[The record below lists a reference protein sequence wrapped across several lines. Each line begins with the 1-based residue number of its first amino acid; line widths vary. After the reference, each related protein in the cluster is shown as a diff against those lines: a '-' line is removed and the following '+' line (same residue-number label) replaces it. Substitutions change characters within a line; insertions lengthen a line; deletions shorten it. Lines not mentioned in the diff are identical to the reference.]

1 MARVIWK
8 GAVSFSL
15 IHIPVSLYAA
25 SRSASLDFDM
35 LDRRDFAPIG
45 YQRINKNTGQTVDW
59 GDIVKGYQYEKGE
72 YVVMSDEDFRQANV
86 EATQTIDIQGFV
98 GPGEIAPMYFST
110 PYYLQADKRGEK
122 VYTLLREAL
131 VKSQTVAV
139 GLIVIRTRQYVCALL
154 PVGNTLVL
162 NTLRYADE
170 VLPHEQYAP
179 ATASLEQAKVSQ
191 REFGMALKLVEDMKQ
206 QFEPQNFRDTY
217 REDLL
222 RRIEEKVEHGETKT
236 LTPAAAKAS
245 ELRTADVVDLS
256 ELLKRSLE
264 QRGKG
269 GATSTRAAARSG
281 GESRRSSNADDAP
294 ARGERNSA
302 TGSNGRRRRRA

>member
-15 IHIPVSLYAA
+15 IHIPVSLYTA

-45 YQRINKNTGQTVDW
+45 YQRINKTSGEPVEW

-98 GPGEIAPMYFST
+98 EPNEIPPMYFST

-131 VKSQTVAV
+131 VKTGTVAV
-139 GLIVIRTRQYVCALL
+139 GLIVIRTRQYLCSLL
-154 PVGNTLVL
+154 PLGNTLAL

-170 VLPHEQYAP
+170 VLPYEQYAP
-179 ATASLEQAKVSQ
+179 ATATLEDARVSQ
-191 REFGMALKLVEDMKQ
+191 REFGMALKLVEDMRQK
-206 QFEPQNFRDTY
+206 FDPRSFHDTY

-222 RRIEEKVEHGETKT
+222 RRIEEKVQQGDTKT
-236 LTPAAAKAS
+236 LTPAAERAS
-245 ELRTADVVDLS
+245 ELRSAEVVDLS
-256 ELLKRSLE
+256 ELLRRSLD
-264 QRGKG
+264 QRGGRKG
-269 GATSTRAAARSG
+269 GSGNGERRNGVAKRRTQDAEPPVDPERRAASG
-281 GESRRSSNADDAP
+281 DV
-294 ARGERNSA
+294 
-302 TGSNGRRRRRA
+302 RRRRRA

>member
-1 MARVIWK
+1 VARVIWK

-15 IHIPVSLYAA
+15 IHIPVSLYPA

-45 YQRINKNTGQTVDW
+45 YQRINKSSGKPVEW

-72 YVVMSDEDFRQANV
+72 YVVLSDEDFRQANV

-98 GPGEIAPMYFST
+98 DPGEIQPMYYGT
-110 PYYLQADKRGEK
+110 PYYLAAEKRGEK

-131 VKSQTVAV
+131 TKSNTVAI
-139 GLIVIRTRQYVCALL
+139 GLIVIRTRQHVCALL
-154 PVGNTLVL
+154 PAGNTLLL

-170 VLPHEQYAP
+170 VLPPEPHAP
-179 ATASLEQAKVSQ
+179 AAATLEQAKVSQ
-191 REFGMALKLVEDMKQ
+191 REFGMAVKLLEDMRQKWQ
-206 QFEPQNFRDTY
+206 PENYQDSY

-222 RRIEEKVEHGETKT
+222 RRIDQKVQAGKTKT
-236 LTPAAAKAS
+236 LTPAAAKAG
-245 ELRTADVVDLS
+245 EVRTADVVDLG

-264 QRGKG
+264 QRGGKPTRG
-269 GATSTRAAARSG
+269 STRGRSAPAAARSTP
-281 GESRRSSNADDAP
+281 SKSAAP
-294 ARGERNSA
+294 
-302 TGSNGRRRRRA
+302 RRRRA

>member
-1 MARVIWK
+1 VARVIWK

-15 IHIPVSLYAA
+15 IHIPVSLYPA

-45 YQRINKNTGQTVDW
+45 YQRINKSSGKPVEW

-72 YVVMSDEDFRQANV
+72 YVVLSDEDFRQANV

-98 GPGEIAPMYFST
+98 DPGEIQPMYYST
-110 PYYLQADKRGEK
+110 PYYLAAEKRGEK

-131 VKSQTVAV
+131 TKSNTVAI
-139 GLIVIRTRQYVCALL
+139 GLIVIRTRQHVCALL
-154 PVGNTLVL
+154 PAGNTLLL

-170 VLPHEQYAP
+170 VLPPEPHAP
-179 ATASLEQAKVSQ
+179 ATATLEQAKVSQ
-191 REFGMALKLVEDMKQ
+191 REFGMAVKLLEDMRQKWQ
-206 QFEPQNFRDTY
+206 PENYRDSY

-222 RRIEEKVEHGETKT
+222 RRIDQKVQAGKTKT
-236 LTPAAAKAS
+236 LTPAAAKAG
-245 ELRTADVVDLS
+245 EVRTADVVDLG

-264 QRGKG
+264 QRGGK
-269 GATSTRAAARSG
+269 AARSG
-281 GESRRSSNADDAP
+281 
-294 ARGERNSA
+294 ARGRSPA
-302 TGSNGRRRRRA
+302 VAARSTPSKSVAPRRRRA

>member
-1 MARVIWK
+1 MPRVIWK

-25 SRSASLDFDM
+25 SRSATLDFDM
-35 LDRRDFAPIG
+35 LDKRDFAPIG
-45 YQRINKNTGQTVDW
+45 YQRINKSTGKTVEW

-98 GPGEIAPMYFST
+98 GPDEIPPMYFST

-154 PVGNTLVL
+154 PVGNTLTL

-170 VLPHEQYAP
+170 VQPHEQYAP
-179 ATASLEQAKVSQ
+179 ATATLEQAKVSQ

-206 QFEPQNFRDTY
+206 KFEPQNFRDTY

-222 RRIEEKVEHGETKT
+222 RRIEAKVEHGETKT

-245 ELRTADVVDLS
+245 EMRTADVVDLS
-256 ELLKRSLE
+256 ELLRRSLE
-264 QRGKG
+264 KRGKG
-269 GATSTRAAARSG
+269 GKSSGRAAAREG
-281 GESRRSSNADDAP
+281 GSSESRRSSAEDP
-294 ARGERNSA
+294 ARERGSA
-302 TGSNGRRRRRA
+302 TNRNGRPRRRA